1 MGCSTPKR
9 VNANLEASNVKW
21 GLKHCR
27 IISPVADVSSSLND
41 TYFDLNGFDPNLNET
56 LFYVWFNV
64 AAAGTDP
71 AIAGKTGIEIEIDED
86 ASVSDILTALKAA
99 LDAISPV
106 KFISSIVGNELEVQN
121 KFIGKVSAE
130 LDSGLSGFGF
140 EVGIEGVGVD
150 LGATADAIEITFE
163 GDQVDITSNQ
173 TGNLILDQIF
183 LGNSA
188 SLSANLIEVT
198 KDKVEILFGKVT
210 GDVVTPM
217 GGTTVTGGGEGRLFQ
232 SLAAL
237 GGMLILHPIRLPADD
252 YSADWV
258 FWRSAPK
265 PESINFDGTAPQQ
278 LAISFTAYLDNATN
292 KKINLFARGDWTQ
305 EGLNA

>member
-27 IISPVADVSSSLND
+27 IISPVADVLSSLNN
-41 TYFDLNGFDPNLNET
+41 TYFDLNGFDPNLNE
-56 LFYVWFNV
+56 LPFYVWFNV
-64 AAAGTDP
+64 NAAGTDP
-71 AIAGKTGIEIEIDED
+71 AIAGKTGIEIEIAEN
-86 ASVSDILTALKAA
+86 ASVSVILAALKAA
-99 LDAISPV
+99 LDALSPV
-106 KFISSIVGNELEVQN
+106 SFVSSIKLNSLEVQN
-121 KFIGKVSAE
+121 KFIGKVTLE
-130 LDSGLSGFGF
+130 VDSGASGFGF

-150 LGATADAIEITFE
+150 LGATADAIEISFE
-163 GDQVDITSNQ
+163 GDSVDITSNQ
-173 TGNLILDQIF
+173 TGNLVLDQIF

-198 KDKVEILFGKVT
+198 KEKVEILFGKVT
-210 GDVVTPM
+210 GDTLTPM
-217 GGTTVTGGGEGRLFQ
+217 GGTTVTGGGEGKLFQ

-237 GGMLILHPIRLPADD
+237 GGMLILHPIRLPEDD

-278 LAISFTAYLDNATN
+278 LAISFTAYLDGATN